1 MNIYNNMVM
10 IKSNSEIVAEKK
22 LGFNGYPRL
31 VVYAKGFAGNF
42 EVITD
47 SGASIMID
55 GDLFDVTSS
64 TSTSKI
70 GYAGY
75 KDTVRFY

>member
-1 MNIYNNMVM
+1 
-10 IKSNSEIVAEKK
+10 

-42 EVITD
+42 EVTAD
-47 SGASIMID
+47 SGASIVID

-75 KDTVRFY
+75 KDTVCPHSTPLVIYRYLSSSNLIY